1 MSPSN
6 KVKNK
11 KEKKRASEK
20 KKGRIIHHDSET
32 PGWCRAGWRLKTHFS
47 KEHHTSHRQWSKY
60 WQEESISNNWG
71 KREKQNRRTSCWDD
85 RHEQR
90 WYLPWWS
97 DIPYCRTEGQ
107 CHLSKDLS
115 KTDQEQ
121 VQPVLVE
128 QLWSGLLLVAPETE
142 RNGISPRYGNLCL
155 AAWSHR
161 RWGSTSQSLNLT
173 ISCRSQRGWKV
184 SESPYSFT
192 GLSSVT
198 QNYLLSML

>member
-1 MSPSN
+1 MI
-6 KVKNK
+6 VKLQDGVELGEGWKRISVKSIIPVTGNEVNIG
-11 KEKKRASEK
+11 KENLYPTTGGNVRNRTGEPAAEMT
-20 KKGRIIHHDSET
+20 D
-32 PGWCRAGWRLKTHFS
+32 
-47 KEHHTSHRQWSKY
+47 TSRGG
-60 WQEESISNNWG
+60 IF
-71 KREKQNRRTSCWDD
+71 
-85 RHEQR
+85 
-90 WYLPWWS
+90 P
-97 DIPYCRTEGQ
+97 DIPYCITEGQ

-128 QLWSGLLLVAPETE
+128 HLWSGLLLAAPETE

-173 ISCRSQRGWKV
+173 ISCRSQRGRKV

-198 QNYLLSML
+198 QNYLLNML